1 MGWFEEQIR
10 DRRRA
15 DKAVFEDSFR
25 QIAGAV
31 MGKRMSRALYDD
43 RQVTTDAVGEILRY
57 YHIRPKEV
65 PAGMK
70 DMNEVLEF
78 LMRPYGIMRREVELK
93 KGWRKAGHGA
103 LLGTRKD
110 DGTVVALLP
119 RAAGGYSFFDRV
131 TGKTVK
137 ITGRTEGLI
146 DTHAFAFYRPF
157 PMRKMGVGEF
167 YTFIKEQLNGF
178 DYARLL
184 LSVLVIGGLSLL
196 IPYFAGNLI
205 SATAEGAG
213 THIAMITTPLFLCIS
228 VMIVLCGLYRN
239 FLVAGIRTRVS
250 GAVDAA
256 ALMRLL
262 SLPAGFFRNYSV
274 GGLVGRVSGAGALAE
289 NIVTFTVAGG
299 IGAFLSV
306 IYIIA
311 MFVIAPSAA
320 LPVVGIVL
328 LELVAGLMSILVGNR
343 LSKSRMLLD
352 VEEKGISH
360 AIIGGVSKI
369 RVSGAERRA
378 FARWGNAYAE
388 TAGLTYNPPFI
399 TRLPVVLSPVISLV
413 GLVLVLA
420 GAEREGFGVTGLF
433 SFLAVYGL
441 LCGAVHSITGL
452 SPVIARIRP
461 ALELLKPILE
471 AEPEVNENKS
481 MVTRLQGGIE
491 LSNVTFRYSED
502 MPLIF
507 DNLSLKIRSGEYVAI
522 VGRTGCG
529 KSTLLRLMLGFER
542 PQKGAIYYDGRDLKT
557 LDPKSLRRRIGTVLQ
572 DGKLFAGD
580 IASNITISAP
590 WLTKEELWEAARIAG
605 IADDIRALPMG
616 MNTIITEGSGTISG
630 GQRQRL
636 LIARA
641 VAPRPGILMFDEA
654 TSALDN
660 ITQKSVSDALDK
672 MKCTRIVIAHRLST
686 IRQCDRI
693 IVLDGGKIAE
703 EGTYDELI
711 ARKGVFAGL
720 VERQRLGAG

>member
-1 MGWFEEQIR
+1 
-10 DRRRA
+10 
-15 DKAVFEDSFR
+15 
-25 QIAGAV
+25 

-78 LMRPYGIMRREVELK
+78 LMRPYGIMRREVELTG
-93 KGWRKAGHGA
+93 GWRKAGYGA

-110 DGTVVALLP
+110 DGSVVALLP

-157 PMRKMGVGEF
+157 PMRKMEVSEF
-167 YTFIKEQLNGF
+167 RTFIKEQLNGF

-184 LSVLVIGGLSLL
+184 ISVILVGGLSLL
-196 IPYFAGNLI
+196 IPRFAGDLI
-205 SATAEGAG
+205 SSTAEEIG
-213 THIAMITTPLFLCIS
+213 THIAMITTPLLLCVS
-228 VMIVLCGLYRN
+228 VMIVLFGLYRN
-239 FLVAGIRTRVS
+239 FVIAGIKTRVS

-256 ALMRLL
+256 TMMRLM
-262 SLPAGFFRNYSV
+262 SLPAGFFRKYSV
-274 GGLVGRVSGAGALAE
+274 GGLVGRVAGAGTLAE
-289 NIVTFTVAGG
+289 NMVTVALVGG
-299 IGAFLSV
+299 IGALLSV
-306 IYIIA
+306 LYIIA

-328 LELVAGLMSILVGNR
+328 LELMVCLLSIFAGNR
-343 LSKSRMLLD
+343 LSASRMLLE
-352 VEEKGISH
+352 VEEKGVSH
-360 AIIGGVSKI
+360 ALIGGVSKI

-388 TAGLTYNPPFI
+388 TAGLAYNPPFI
-399 TRLPVVLSPVISLV
+399 TRLPGILSPVISLA
-413 GLVLVLA
+413 GLVLLLT
-420 GAEREGFGVTGLF
+420 GAKIEGFGVTGLF
-433 SFLAVYGL
+433 VFLTVYGL
-441 LCGAVHSITGL
+441 LCGAVHTVTGL

-461 ALELLKPILE
+461 ALELLRPILE

-481 MVTRLQGGIE
+481 MVTRLSGGIE

-522 VGRTGCG
+522 VGKTGCG

-580 IASNITISAP
+580 IASNISIAAP
-590 WLTKEELWEAARIAG
+590 WLTKDELWDAARIAG
-605 IADDIRALPMG
+605 IADDIKSLPMG
-616 MNTIITEGSGTISG
+616 MNTIITEGSATISG

-660 ITQKSVSDALDK
+660 ITQKSVSDALDN

-703 EGTYDELI
+703 EGSYDELI
-711 ARKGVFAGL
+711 ARKGVFADL